1 MPDDNKPVRRYTRSG
16 LPVGVVERA
25 DGKKVI
31 SGYAAVFYDPSDPGT
46 EYRMWSDMV
55 ERIMPGAFDDA
66 LREDDV
72 RGLFNHED
80 NNILGRTKSGTMRLS
95 VDKRGLKYEIDPPDT
110 QCARDLMQSLARGDV
125 DGSSFLFRPVEN
137 TYRDVDDLW
146 IIERRKVKLFDVGP
160 VCFPAYAATEANVRS
175 AADAEAVRREV
186 DEWRRSKRPEAR
198 AAIQARARAVSV
210 ILAEVSVRA

>member
-1 MPDDNKPVRRYTRSG
+1 MSEDNKPVRRYTRSG
-16 LPVGVVERA
+16 LPVGVQSRA

-31 SGYAAVFYDPSDPGT
+31 SGYAAVFYDPNDPGT
-46 EYRMWSDMV
+46 EYRIWSDTV
-55 ERIMPGAFDDA
+55 ERIMPGAFDRA

-72 RGLFNHED
+72 RGLFNHEE

-110 QCARDLMQSLARGDV
+110 QCARDLMQSLERGDI

-146 IIERRKVKLFDVGP
+146 IIERTEVKLFDVGP
-160 VCFPAYAATEANVRS
+160 VCFPCYEASSASVRS
-175 AADAEAVRREV
+175 MADAEAVRREV
-186 DEWRRSKRPEAR
+186 EEYRKRKRSWSIPAIKAR
-198 AAIQARARAVSV
+198 AQAVAVMM
-210 ILAEVSVRA
+210 AE